1 MEASCRVERPAAAEA
16 KAPEVPANPAG
27 EGGEDME
34 SHEAVGGTLGVSVS
48 SSVMGFL
55 SGRGFLA
62 AGSASAGAGENRSDA
77 AGTID
82 SDAAPKVGQFGV
94 NELGSWVGRRTSC
107 LDDTARG
114 SDARELGSN
123 DNTPGA
129 AEEDAARGLGRFGLG
144 QFGPCVDMQSSN
156 QDAGESGSSSTT
168 STSTSDGDRSR
179 SSAQWRKNIGYPV
192 HDSMGLRSGSRGVVP
207 GEGRNVR
214 DRRGYGNDRSM
225 LGGSTTSG
233 STMSRFRSFGD
244 GSTCSSSSWNSS
256 WNSSQWEGSTTSGKS
271 NTYGFPSFPRENCP
285 EGGLYGGVP
294 RFNSSRNR
302 IHSAIADGGGF
313 TRGGGGRGRGR
324 ADNEGSVSPKPDIV
338 WGVTGSKRLP
348 ASSSAVASGGKRGT
362 ATALRD
368 LQPVHDSG
376 GGGGRVTRQAPP
388 PGEAKAPGVDRD
400 REDLEVFGTGARRG
414 GDKNGEGGTRG
425 GGGGGGGGD
434 GSGSGVGGS
443 EEDEEGGSNF
453 LSFGSGSNAGRR
465 RGGRSDKWTNG
476 ATPPRSRR
484 RPPAVREFVGPHCAA
499 TPAAAAALEADI
511 LNQVPRPPR
520 PLPRARPSAA
530 TVGDGAHVKATP
542 FAATTQ
548 SAAAAVAE
556 TATASASS
564 PPPRGS
570 FTVGVENSRR
580 WLLSRGAASE
590 RVEAGGSKKIG
601 PRHLSC
607 DPHIANL
614 TGNGATADSS
624 PSDSGVVE
632 ATVSVAT
639 GTSMRGQEGERDD
652 GGEGGVPV
660 EVGTASARAPR
671 AVPLVA
677 RATHVA
683 VLESDGRIGGIR
695 EMAVDGK
702 FREVSGTAGAAAFPT
717 AFIWKGEGRQAVSFF
732 CFCPTLFVSGVM

>member
-1 MEASCRVERPAAAEA
+1 MEASWSVERPAAAEA

-34 SHEAVGGTLGVSVS
+34 SHGAVGGTLGVSVS
-48 SSVMGFL
+48 NSVMGFL
-55 SGRGFLA
+55 SGRGFRA
-62 AGSASAGAGENRSDA
+62 AGSASAGAGANCGSDA

-114 SDARELGSN
+114 SDARVPESS
-123 DNTPGA
+123 DNTPGV

-156 QDAGESGSSSTT
+156 QDAGESGSSTT
-168 STSTSDGDRSR
+168 STSMSDGDRSR
-179 SSAQWRKNIGYPV
+179 TSAQWRNNIGYPV
-192 HDSMGLRSGSRGVVP
+192 HDSMGLRLGSRGVP

-214 DRRGYGNDRSM
+214 DRRGCGNDRSM

-256 WNSSQWEGSTTSGKS
+256 WNSSQWEGSATSGKS

-313 TRGGGGRGRGR
+313 TSGGGGRGRGR
-324 ADNEGSVSPKPDIV
+324 GRADNGGAVSPKPDIV

-348 ASSSAVASGGKRGT
+348 ASSSAVASGGKRDMAAG
-362 ATALRD
+362 LRD
-368 LQPVHDSG
+368 SQPVHDG
-376 GGGGRVTRQAPP
+376 GRGGRVTRQELP
-388 PGEAKAPGVDRD
+388 PGEVKAPGVDRD

-414 GDKNGEGGTRG
+414 GDKNGKGGTRG
-425 GGGGGGGGD
+425 GGGGGG
-434 GSGSGVGGS
+434 SGSGGGGG
-443 EEDEEGGSNF
+443 EADEAGGGNF
-453 LSFGSGSNAGRR
+453 ISFGSGSNDGRR
-465 RGGRSDKWTNG
+465 RGGRSDNRANG

-484 RPPAVREFVGPHCAA
+484 RPPAVRECVGPHCAA

-520 PLPRARPSAA
+520 PFPPARRSFAA
-530 TVGDGAHVKATP
+530 VGDGAHVKATP
-542 FAATTQ
+542 LAATTQ
-548 SAAAAVAE
+548 SASSSAAAVSVVG

-570 FTVGVENSRR
+570 FTVGVENSKR

-590 RVEAGGSKKIG
+590 RIEAGGSKKIG

-607 DPHIANL
+607 DPHIPHL

-624 PSDSGVVE
+624 PSGLGVVE
-632 ATVSVAT
+632 ATVSAAT
-639 GTSMRGQEGERDD
+639 GTSMRGQEGERVD
-652 GGEGGVPV
+652 GGEGGMPV
-660 EVGTASARAPR
+660 GVETALARAPR

-702 FREVSGTAGAAAFPT
+702 FGEVSGTPGAAAVPT
-717 AFIWKGEGRQAVSFF
+717 AFIWKGEGRQAVSFVF
-732 CFCPTLFVSGVM
+732 CLTVRFMV